1 MSAWAED
8 DLSRIGAATEVQVS
22 STRQDGSLR
31 PYVTIW
37 GVRAGDEIYVR
48 SAYGPENGWFRR
60 AKASGTGRIRAAG
73 VERDVTFAEPDPGVH
88 EEIDAPITAST
99 TAGLIESLTSSGP
112 TGDRPPARPGR
123 PRLDRGPD
131 TQLVPDWTAS
141 VGRPSCEAAQEASSL
156 SASVVGVPAAA
167 V

>member
-37 GVRAGDEIYVR
+37 GVRASDELYVR
-48 SAYGPENGWFRR
+48 SAYGIENGWFRR

-73 VERDVTFAEPDPGVH
+73 VEPDVTFAEPDPGVH
-88 EEIDAPITAST
+88 EEIDAAYHRKYDRY
-99 TAGLIESLTSSGP
+99 GP
-112 TGDRPPARPGR
+112 AI
-123 PRLDRGPD
+123 
-131 TQLVPDWTAS
+131 
-141 VGRPSCEAAQEASSL
+141 VG
-156 SASVVGVPAAA
+156 SVVGAQAAA
-167 V
+167 ATLKLEPRS